1 MSVIHHPNVITDG
14 LVAIWDAANR
24 KSYPTTGTVWT
35 DLVGGNDG
43 TLDNG
48 PTFDS
53 ANGGSIVF
61 DGSDDNVD
69 CGNQEQIQMTSAIT
83 ATLWLKANT
92 VSSYTTAMAKSD
104 GSTNGWTVQLRG
116 ADDEWRFWINF
127 GSNTLGD
134 GSNNGWYYAKYPK
147 SWQDNDWHHLT
158 GIWDGANKVVKIY
171 IDSKA
176 GSFNSGASP
185 SSESSNFSD
194 YDGSLKLGGQSND
207 ANLFSGNI
215 SDVSIYNRAL
225 TGAEVLQNYNATKG
239 RFGH

>member
-1 MSVIHHPNVITDG
+1 MGISAGADVVEDG
-14 LVAIWDAANR
+14 LVFCVDAAGER
-24 KSYPTTGTVWT
+24 SYPGTGTVWT
-35 DLVGGNDG
+35 DLAGENNG
-43 TLDNG
+43 TLTNG
-48 PTFDS
+48 PTFSS
-53 ANGGSIVF
+53 ANGGVIEF

-83 ATLWLKANT
+83 VTLWLKANT

-104 GSTNGWTVQLRG
+104 GSNNGWTVQLRG

-127 GSNTLGD
+127 GSNTLGN

-147 SWQDNDWHHLT
+147 SWQDNGWHHFT

-171 IDSKA
+171 IDSQA

-194 YDGSLKLGGQSND
+194 YDGSLKLGGQSNN

-215 SDVSIYNRAL
+215 SDVSIYDRAI
-225 TGAEVLQNYNATKG
+225 TADEVLQNYLAIRG
-239 RFGH
+239 RFQ